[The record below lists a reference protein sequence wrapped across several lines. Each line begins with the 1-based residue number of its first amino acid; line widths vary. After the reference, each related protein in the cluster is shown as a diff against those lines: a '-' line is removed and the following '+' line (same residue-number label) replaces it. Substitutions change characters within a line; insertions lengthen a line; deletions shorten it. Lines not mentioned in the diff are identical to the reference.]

1 MANPRPLARLLVAV
15 LASAW
20 FFPVSCTLG
29 VAAGTPLLAKLDERD
44 AAKGD
49 AIHRSIAVTA
59 MPPTGDDRAFDYL
72 LLGNVE
78 SYRERHPQATFLMPA
93 KEGSIQVQ
101 TSIRVSYKVV
111 AERPGEQTIDTH
123 YRDGDREAWGRY
135 RATKDG
141 VTGISSRAFDSF
153 YLFSAV
159 PYAFGLALLLI
170 VGGRIAKRRM
180 ARAQVPGP
188 GADN

>member
-1 MANPRPLARLLVAV
+1 MANPHPLARLLLAV
-15 LASAW
+15 LASVW
-20 FFPVSCTLG
+20 FFPVSCTTAL
-29 VAAGTPLLAKLDERD
+29 VAGTPLLAKLDERD

-78 SYRERHPQATFLMPA
+78 SYRERHPQASFLMPA
-93 KEGSIQVQ
+93 KEGSIHVQ

-159 PYAFGLALLLI
+159 PYAFGFALLFI

-180 ARAQVPGP
+180 QRLP
-188 GADN
+188 